1 MPVMFKGRE
10 VRVGDVLWFS
20 PIWLGSVCEYRVISV
35 EDEVFSIEAVSA
47 AHLRRMTIQPER
59 RDNKKLFH
67 WEHGLAEMEMARSR
81 IIPDIERVVRDLLAK
96 LNRGSL
102 WVLHPDA
109 LRRTYDVLADTLL
122 LIADAEQE
130 KEQSDG

>member
-1 MPVMFKGRE
+1 MPVMFKGRQ
-10 VRVGDVLWFS
+10 VKVGDALWFS
-20 PIWLGSVCEYRVISV
+20 PIWLGSVRGYRVVSV
-35 EDEVFSIEAVSA
+35 ENEVFSIETETSTY
-47 AHLRRMTIQPER
+47 LRRMTIQPEH
-59 RDNKKLFH
+59 RDNKNLFH

-81 IIPDIERVVRDLLAK
+81 IIPDLERVVRDLLAK